1 MSFVVLSTQDLGFL
15 SVPLMGGV
23 PKESRALNSEKA
35 DLHLKGER
43 GIPPVVIRIPLSSR
57 GLHMGHIAVW
67 GSKYPLGVC

>member
-1 MSFVVLSTQDLGFL
+1 MVLSTQDLGFP

-23 PKESRALNSEKA
+23 PNESRALNSGKA

-43 GIPPVVIRIPLSSR
+43 GIPQVVIRIPLSSR